1 MAQGPRPHRGL
12 CRLQPE
18 RPRPHHRQCLL
29 GPRRAGDDRFHPIT
43 WDEIDEVDL
52 RQFTIAT
59 VPARFARLGDLHQGI
74 DDSTYPLDTLLD
86 WTDRDGL
93 D

>member
-1 MAQGPRPHRGL
+1 M
-12 CRLQPE
+12 
-18 RPRPHHRQCLL
+18 
-29 GPRRAGDDRFHPIT
+29 
-43 WDEIDEVDL
+43 DL

-59 VPARFARLGDLHQGI
+59 VPVRFARLGDLHQGI